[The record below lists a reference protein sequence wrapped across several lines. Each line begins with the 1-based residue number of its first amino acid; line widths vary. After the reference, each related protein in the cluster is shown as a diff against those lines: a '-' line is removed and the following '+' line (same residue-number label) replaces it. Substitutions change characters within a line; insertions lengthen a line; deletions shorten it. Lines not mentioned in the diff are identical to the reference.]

1 MEQKLIN
8 FINNSHTTY
17 QAVEEAK
24 NMLLEEGFIEL
35 NFINKW
41 NLEKGNKYF
50 IVKADGSLIAFKL
63 GSKLD
68 NPSIHIVASH
78 NDSPMFKIKPNG
90 MIYSGGYSKLNSEV
104 YGGPI
109 FSTWLDRPLGIAGR
123 VLVKESDVIVSKL
136 VTLKTTA
143 IIPNLAIHMNREI
156 NSGYAYNPQSD
167 LQAVLGLGN
176 VTILELLEKEC
187 GVKDVLDYDLFLYN
201 KEEARI
207 VGANNELI
215 CGPRLDNLECMYTS
229 LVSLINSEN
238 EENINI
244 CACFNHEEI
253 GSNSNHGA
261 ASTFLIDIINEIL
274 EELNLTKDRLNILNR
289 TMVVSADN
297 AHALHPNRPDKSDP
311 TNNVHLNKGV
321 VIKYNAGLSYTTDAI
336 SSSIFKS
343 ICDEVNVPYQ
353 AYTNRSDVRGGG
365 TLGSILL
372 RSLSVISVD
381 IGLAQL
387 AMHSSY
393 ETAGVNDIKFMTDAL
408 TNFYKA
414 HINFKNPSCITIHVK

>member
-1 MEQKLIN
+1 MEKNFIK
-8 FINNSHTTY
+8 FINNSHTTF
-17 QAVEEAK
+17 QAVDEAK
-24 NMLLEEGFIEL
+24 KMLDEAGFIEL
-35 NFINKW
+35 DFINKW
-41 NLEKGNKYF
+41 NLVKGSNYYIIKS
-50 IVKADGSLIAFKL
+50 DGSIIAFKL
-63 GSKLD
+63 GKNIAS
-68 NPSIHIVASH
+68 PSIHIVASH

-90 MIYSGGYSKLNSEV
+90 MIYGAGYSKLNSEV

-109 FSTWLDRPLGIAGR
+109 YSTWLDRPLGIAGR
-123 VLVKESDVIVSKL
+123 VIVKENDALVSKNI
-136 VTLKTTA
+136 TLDTCA

-176 VTILELLEKEC
+176 VTLLELIEKEC
-187 GVKDVLDYDLFLYN
+187 NIKDVVDYDLFLYN
-201 KEEARI
+201 KEEAR
-207 VGANNELI
+207 VLGANKEFI
-215 CGPRLDNLECMYTS
+215 SGPRLDNLECMYTS
-229 LVSLINSEN
+229 LVSLIETNN
-238 EENINI
+238 DENINI

-261 ASTFLIDIINEIL
+261 ASTLLIDIINQIL
-274 EELNLTKDRLNILNR
+274 SELDLSSERLNILNR

-311 TNNVHLNKGV
+311 TNNVKINSGV
-321 VIKYNAGLSYTTDAI
+321 VIKYNAGLSYTSDAI
-336 SSSIFKS
+336 SASIFKA
-343 ICDEVNVPYQ
+343 ICNDANVPYQ
-353 AYTNRSDVRGGG
+353 EYTNRSDVRGGG

-393 ETAGVNDIKFMTDAL
+393 ETAGVQDLYYMKDAL
-408 TNFYKA
+408 SKFYGA
-414 HINFKNPSCITIHVK
+414 HISFENTKKIKINA

>member
-17 QAVEEAK
+17 QAVEVAK
-24 NMLLEEGFIEL
+24 NMLIDEGFIEL
-35 NFINKW
+35 DFINKW
-41 NLEKGNKYF
+41 DLKKGNKYF

-63 GSKLD
+63 GKNL
-68 NPSIHIVASH
+68 NKPSIHIVASH

-90 MIYSGGYSKLNSEV
+90 MIFGSGYSKLNSEV

-109 FSTWLDRPLGIAGR
+109 YSTWLDRPLGIAGR
-123 VLVKESDVIVSKL
+123 VLVKEDGAIKSKL

-156 NSGYAYNPQSD
+156 NSGYSYNPQSD

-187 GVKDVLDYDLFLYN
+187 GIKDVLDYDLFLYN

-207 VGANNELI
+207 IGANNELI
-215 CGPRLDNLECMYTS
+215 SGPRLDNLECMFTS
-229 LVSLINSEN
+229 LISLIDADND
-238 EENINI
+238 ENINI

-261 ASTFLIDIINEIL
+261 ASTFLVDIINQIL
-274 EELNLTKDRLNILNR
+274 LDLNLNEDRLNILNR

-311 TNNVHLNKGV
+311 ANNVSMNKGI

-393 ETAGVNDIKFMTDAL
+393 ETAGVHDITYMIAAL
-408 TNFYKA
+408 TNFYKS
-414 HINFKNPSCITIHVK
+414 HIDFKNPSTITINAK

>member
-1 MEQKLIN
+1 MVN
-8 FINNSHTTY
+8 RFIEFLNKAHTTY
-17 QAVEEAK
+17 QAVELAK
-24 NMLLEEGFIEL
+24 ERLIEEGFVEL
-35 NFINKW
+35 NFVNEWK
-41 NLEKGNKYF
+41 LEKGKNYF
-50 IVKADGSLIAFKL
+50 LIKADGSIVAFKV
-63 GSKLD
+63 GSKLS

-90 MIYSGGYSKLNSEV
+90 VMYANGFNKLNTEV

-109 FSTWLDRPLGIAGR
+109 YSSWLDRPLGISGR
-123 VLVKESDVIVSKL
+123 VTVEEDGKIFTKS
-136 VTLKTTA
+136 VTLNTTV

-167 LQAVLGLGN
+167 LLAITGLEKN
-176 VTILELLEKEC
+176 SIRELLEREC
-187 GVKDVLDYDLFLYN
+187 GITNVLDYDLFLYN

-207 VGANNELI
+207 IGANNELI
-215 CGPRLDNLECMYTS
+215 AGPRLDNLECFYTS
-229 LVSLINSEN
+229 LEALIESKH

-244 CACFNHEEI
+244 WVGFNHEEI

-261 ASTFLIDIINEIL
+261 ASTFLVDIINMIL
-274 EELNLTKDRLNILNR
+274 DNLGLSSKRLNILNQ

-311 TNNVHLNKGV
+311 TNNVLINKGV

-336 SSSIFKS
+336 SAGLFKALCSSENI
-343 ICDEVNVPYQ
+343 PYQ
-353 AYTNRSDVRGGG
+353 VYTNRSDVRGGG

-393 ETAGVNDIKFMTDAL
+393 ETAGVKDLEHMKNVLSAFYNKHLNAINSKEL
-408 TNFYKA
+408 TLK
-414 HINFKNPSCITIHVK
+414 